1 MAGKVT
7 NDQVSVKT
15 FNVDDFRKAVN
26 YENPKNKGYVRFV
39 PDGKG
44 GVKLAKV
51 NNKID
56 LFLSLRTNIDADKNK
71 AIREKFADALTRDLK
86 WADQS
91 KVEKLAESV
100 KLATKGENKGQVR
113 TDALARKEVKAAML
127 EYDKLVNTTG
137 GRQDMINNLLKSTV
151 ERCGGIA
158 TPEAVQEM
166 KNRLFPTAEAL
177 QEYFSMMDC
186 NADIDVGQPG
196 HMKMDELTF
205 KAKLHAL
212 EMKCEQ
218 EVRRAEVENLVRNR
232 ATMLTAPGAVGN
244 DFGLYLMD
252 ADKDQIAG
260 ALHYF
265 LAVKGLVP
273 EKEDGGMVGTGG
285 MLFQVF
291 MDDILPKLFEKSV
304 ADMRSAGENADREL
318 AMEANFSFDA
328 IMDAAEKFIVG
339 ARDYINN
346 PPEDKAKATGD
357 AKLDEIVQGHQKLVD
372 FNLKAAKMRFV
383 MSGLEDV
390 AGKTNIDKDT
400 FKQLSKDAKQA
411 MGAYNAEGLAKTYAQ
426 KFLAERGIGEQLE
439 DVNERMQIHT
449 NTTDVIMK
457 SLIKVK
463 QAADIQFGPAKKN
476 EATGKNEAAGQSM
489 GDYIKDME
497 KAIGEIASGKDGL
510 DKELMGRLFSGT
522 FANMTTRK
530 VALVTSG
537 VGVRP
542 KIEKADE
549 EADKALIQA
558 TADAYVAFEKKVGKT
573 LAGAKDA
580 FEKIAKAAKKKG
592 LIDEHAFNDMV
603 QRASAKFANA
613 HKAALQEFF
622 ARSPVNSAEDG
633 EKLLSR
639 VLRAKIAEARAELD
653 NDLAVAS
660 LGRTLG
666 PANRRTLLDVESRV
680 AEALAQTGLDNVKV
694 GRDGFMDEKT
704 ARARL
709 AAGEL
714 KRLYTA
720 TLAAHLKNIKTV
732 DGHKTLTDKFVADV
746 VKDFNSKAVALMK
759 SVAKS
764 LTAFLAECDKQL
776 KELVKNG
783 LEGEAFGFKGYLTGD
798 YPITEAEKKALID
811 NLAAETMRY
820 KAPALRSNVEEILD
834 SPKSFEKSSFG
845 SEKDAKAMAKA
856 AIDDYA
862 TGGTQFTTRGLVTV
876 ISDRKKMVSDFLADA
891 ALMREIETS
900 VAATGVF
907 AAGGLL
913 ADAAYLEK
921 GYFISKAMSQV
932 KARMN
937 AVPLVYATGDKAAL
951 RQRMIKEVSE
961 ALKKPVEE
969 WAKFRKPF
977 LAKASAIEQ
986 EFSAM
991 GEKKISDVRN
1001 WTLSEFANK
1010 FLSGDP
1016 NAGKMDVALG
1026 FLRNQ
1031 LSENLEFEEGKIK
1044 ERFNA
1049 YVAKIDQVFKP
1060 AMDKIRQAAIDYFE
1074 NTVNMLTPEGAEHL
1088 ETVLIPKLMKDFE
1101 YQIYRDP
1108 DLFVAREVTDMR
1120 TNEKTDTLTQII
1132 ERIKDE
1138 VFFPLHD
1145 IMEMNSVNSDQAL
1158 KSLIRRVGA
1167 GVILKDKVETD
1178 AAIAD
1183 LKTWLKSDDGHAAR
1197 VAMEKALLD
1206 HYADVGASEY
1216 VEGDARAY
1224 GANVPGNAVAEFRFA
1239 ARDVL
1244 KNRAVMMLYTAFDN
1258 TRIGEVKDAFEK
1270 WVDAHGL
1277 SQHKDF
1283 LRQTTARERI
1293 MAKFVERV
1301 KSLQE
1306 NALNGGANEPILTPA
1321 FIDVIDKIIDS
1332 DAANAMMTEW
1342 KEKTMATLQGQYLKE
1357 DDELGYMLNPDHRL
1371 WKTEGQNLG
1380 ANVKEAAA
1388 RNKAEILA
1396 VLSAKVSEVAGSL
1409 ESRGGYDEIKKGID
1423 ELTEEKLVEGV
1434 KNDVNI
1440 VVDECVR
1447 RFQIEEASTAMI
1459 RNYTHAFERQLI
1471 KDAVGEDKAKQF
1483 PNGFD
1488 DLLADEKVRDNAN
1501 LMNGIVTA
1509 RTAIAD
1515 YLGETLKIC
1524 REKCVTTTVLENS
1537 FRSTANACID
1547 EIKKSKALW
1556 KNGLESGIKAIA
1568 K

>member
-7 NDQVSVKT
+7 NDQVSTTT

-56 LFLSLRTNIDADKNK
+56 LFLSLRTNIDADKNR

-100 KLATKGENKGQVR
+100 KLVAKGENKGQAR
-113 TDALARKEVKAAML
+113 TDALARKEVQAAMKK
-127 EYDKLVNTTG
+127 YDELVNTTG
-137 GRQDMINNLLKSTV
+137 GRQDMVNNLLKSTV

-158 TPEAVQEM
+158 TPDAVQEM

-218 EVRRAEVENLVRNR
+218 EVKRAEVENLVKNR

-265 LAVKGLVP
+265 LSVKGLVP
-273 EKEDGGMVGTGG
+273 ENEDGGMVGTGG

-328 IMDAAEKFIVG
+328 IMDAAEKFILG

-346 PPEDKAKATGD
+346 PPADGAKATGD
-357 AKLDEIVQGHQKLVD
+357 AKFDEIVQGHQKLVD

-383 MSGLEDV
+383 MSGIEDV
-390 AGKTNIDKDT
+390 ANKTNIDKDT
-400 FKQLSKDAKQA
+400 LKQVDKDARQA
-411 MGAYNAEGLAKTYAQ
+411 MDAYNAEGLAKTFAQ

-439 DVNERMQIHT
+439 DANERIQLQN
-449 NTTDVIMK
+449 NTTDVIMN

-476 EATGKNEAAGQSM
+476 EVTGKREAAGQSM
-489 GDYIKDME
+489 GDYISDME
-497 KAIGEIASGKDGL
+497 KAIGEIASGKNGL
-510 DKELMGRLFSGT
+510 DKDLMGRLFSGT

-542 KIEKADE
+542 KIEKVDE
-549 EADKALIQA
+549 EADKALIKA

-592 LIDEHAFNDMV
+592 LIDEPAFNDMV

-633 EKLLSR
+633 EKLLNR

-666 PANRRTLLDVESRV
+666 PANHRKLLDVESRV
-680 AEALAQTGLDNVKV
+680 ADALAQAGLNDVKV

-732 DGHKTLTDKFVADV
+732 DGHKTLTDKFVDNLI
-746 VKDFNSKAVALMK
+746 KDFNSKAVALMK
-759 SVAKS
+759 SVSKS
-764 LTAFLAECDKQL
+764 LTAFLAECEKQL

-783 LEGEAFGFKGYLTGD
+783 IENESFGFKGYLDGD
-798 YPITEAEKKALID
+798 YPITESEKKALID

-834 SPKSFEKSSFG
+834 APKSFEKSFFG
-845 SEKDAKAMAKA
+845 SENDAKAMAKA
-856 AIDDYA
+856 AIDDFA
-862 TGGTQFTTRGLVTV
+862 TGGTQYTTRGLVTV
-876 ISDRKKMVSDFLADA
+876 IADRKQMVSDYLADA
-891 ALMREIETS
+891 AVMRDIETS

-907 AAGGLL
+907 APGGLL

-951 RQRMIKEVSE
+951 RQRMIKEVSD
-961 ALKKPVEE
+961 ALKKPVED

-977 LAKASAIEQ
+977 LEKAAAIEQ

-991 GEKKISDVRN
+991 GAKKISDVRN

-1016 NAGKMDVALG
+1016 DANKMDVALG

-1044 ERFNA
+1044 ERFDA
-1049 YVAKIDQVFKP
+1049 YVAKIDQVLKP

-1108 DLFVAREVTDMR
+1108 DRFVVREVTNLQ
-1120 TNEKTDTLTQII
+1120 TNEKTDTLTQLIDG
-1132 ERIKDE
+1132 IKEE
-1138 VFFPLHD
+1138 VFAPLHD
-1145 IMEMNSVNSDQAL
+1145 IMEMNRVDGDLAL

-1183 LKTWLKSDDGHAAR
+1183 LKTWLKSDEGHAAR
-1197 VAMEKALLD
+1197 VAMEKSLLD
-1206 HYADVGASEY
+1206 HYAEVGASEY

-1224 GANVPGNAVAEFRFA
+1224 GANVPGNAVAGFRFA

-1283 LRQTTARERI
+1283 LRKTTAKERI
-1293 MAKFVERV
+1293 MEKFVERV

-1342 KEKTMATLQGQYLKE
+1342 KEKTMATLQGQYLKD
-1357 DDELGYMLNPDHRL
+1357 DDELGYMLNPDHKL
-1371 WKTEGQNLG
+1371 WKAEGQNLG

-1388 RNKAEILA
+1388 HNKAEILA
-1396 VLSAKVSEVAGSL
+1396 VLSAKVSEVAGAL

-1423 ELTEEKLVEGV
+1423 ELTEEKLVKGV

-1447 RFQIEEASTAMI
+1447 RFQIEEASTVLT

-1501 LMNGIVTA
+1501 LMKCLVTA